1 MAQPAGERKGRRR
14 GFGGKS
20 WPQEEERQHRH
31 QQAPAFQFA
40 LPFPPRAMEAV
51 AATSPS
57 SFSSHTHDATS
68 ISEDMSLPEGLLF
81 SDTLKDLRNLRS
93 QLYSAAEYFEV
104 FYRNN
109 SHKSTV
115 MTSLKD
121 YTVEALVSTVDHLGF
136 VSYKVDNLVS
146 EKADEVNET
155 EFLVSSVEQRVRIC
169 QQTIDQEGRSQ
180 QALLIKAPKYHRRYI
195 LPGMDLLESSIH
207 PVSEPPRYS
216 RQYTSRKMHKSQSSI
231 SAPVCRQTTMR
242 RARSPSPTPN
252 DAYHR
257 SRSISPSRKARA
269 KSPSPRI
276 VNSNTTKET
285 RAGSPIPN
293 SNPLARSATVARR
306 PHANSKHLRQTSMQL
321 HGDWEQHKEQ
331 EKSSSK
337 GRGFLKSLLTRRRWR
352 NDESLYSYLDEY

>member
-1 MAQPAGERKGRRR
+1 
-14 GFGGKS
+14 
-20 WPQEEERQHRH
+20 
-31 QQAPAFQFA
+31 
-40 LPFPPRAMEAV
+40 MEAV
-51 AATSPS
+51 AMSPS
-57 SFSSHTHDATS
+57 SVSSHIHEASSSTD
-68 ISEDMSLPEGLLF
+68 DMSLQEGLLF

-104 FYRNN
+104 FYQNN

-146 EKADEVNET
+146 EKADGVNET

-195 LPGMDLLESSIH
+195 LPGVDLLESSIH

-216 RQYTSRKMHKSQSSI
+216 RQYTGRKLHKSQSCKFI
-231 SAPVCRQTTMR
+231 ELLCVFCCRC
-242 RARSPSPTPN
+242 ARSPSPTPN
-252 DAYHR
+252 DAYHQ
-257 SRSISPSRKARA
+257 SRSLSPSRKARA

-276 VNSNTTKET
+276 MSSNPKET
-285 RAGSPIPN
+285 RAGSPVPN
-293 SNPLARSATVARR
+293 SNPLARSSTVARR
-306 PHANSKHLRQTSMQL
+306 PPVHTKHLRQTSMQL
-321 HGDWEQHKEQ
+321 HTDWDQHKEQ

>member
-1 MAQPAGERKGRRR
+1 MDAA
-14 GFGGKS
+14 
-20 WPQEEERQHRH
+20 
-31 QQAPAFQFA
+31 
-40 LPFPPRAMEAV
+40 AM
-51 AATSPS
+51 SPS
-57 SFSSHTHDATS
+57 SVSSHIHDAAS
-68 ISEDMSLPEGLLF
+68 ITDDMSLQEGLLF

-195 LPGMDLLESSIH
+195 LPGVDLLESSIH
-207 PVSEPPRYS
+207 PVSEPPRYN

-231 SAPVCRQTTMR
+231 STSGCRQTTMR

-257 SRSISPSRKARA
+257 SRSLSPSRKARA

-276 VNSNTTKET
+276 VNTNIKET
-285 RAGSPIPN
+285 RAGSPVPN
-293 SNPLARSATVARR
+293 SNPLARSSTVARR
-306 PHANSKHLRQTSMQL
+306 PPVNSKHLRQTSMQQL
-321 HGDWEQHKEQ
+321 HTDWEHQKEQ

>member
-1 MAQPAGERKGRRR
+1 
-14 GFGGKS
+14 
-20 WPQEEERQHRH
+20 
-31 QQAPAFQFA
+31 
-40 LPFPPRAMEAV
+40 MEA
-51 AATSPS
+51 AAMSPS
-57 SFSSHTHDATS
+57 SVSSHIHDASSSTD
-68 ISEDMSLPEGLLF
+68 DMSLQEGLLF

-195 LPGMDLLESSIH
+195 LPGNLALQSVWIYWN
-207 PVSEPPRYS
+207 PPFTQFRNLHGIADNI
-216 RQYTSRKMHKSQSSI
+216 QVAKCTSL
-231 SAPVCRQTTMR
+231 
-242 RARSPSPTPN
+242 N
-252 DAYHR
+252 
-257 SRSISPSRKARA
+257 
-269 KSPSPRI
+269 
-276 VNSNTTKET
+276 
-285 RAGSPIPN
+285 
-293 SNPLARSATVARR
+293 
-306 PHANSKHLRQTSMQL
+306 LRQTSMQL
-321 HGDWEQHKEQ
+321 HTDWDQHKEQ

>member
-1 MAQPAGERKGRRR
+1 MAFGER
-14 GFGGKS
+14 GGKS
-20 WPQEEERQHRH
+20 FVSLSDSARSVSG
-31 QQAPAFQFA
+31 AAA
-40 LPFPPRAMEAV
+40 AAMEAI
-51 AATSPS
+51 TMSPS
-57 SFSSHTHDATS
+57 SVSSHHLDVDAAST
-68 ISEDMSLPEGLLF
+68 SEDMSSLQEGLLF
-81 SDTLKDLRNLRS
+81 SDSLKDLRNLRS

-109 SHKSTV
+109 SQKSTV

-136 VSYKVDNLVS
+136 VSYKVDNLVKERS
-146 EKADEVNET
+146 DEVNET
-155 EFLVSSVEQRVRIC
+155 EFRVSSVEQRVRIC

-180 QALLIKAPKYHRRYI
+180 QSLLIRAPKYHRRYI
-195 LPGMDLLESSIH
+195 LPGTDIVESAIH

-216 RQYTSRKMHKSQSSI
+216 RQHMSRKMHKSQSI
-231 SAPVCRQTTMR
+231 STPVGRQSTMR
-242 RARSPSPTPN
+242 SARSPSPSARGTH
-252 DAYHR
+252 HR
-257 SRSISPSRKARA
+257 SRSLSPSRKARA
-269 KSPSPRI
+269 KSPSPQI
-276 VNSNTTKET
+276 ISTQTKET

-306 PHANSKHLRQTSMQL
+306 PPVHPKHFRQTSMQL
-321 HGDWEQHKEQ
+321 HSDWSNHKEQ

>member
-1 MAQPAGERKGRRR
+1 
-14 GFGGKS
+14 
-20 WPQEEERQHRH
+20 
-31 QQAPAFQFA
+31 
-40 LPFPPRAMEAV
+40 MEAV
-51 AATSPS
+51 AMSPS
-57 SFSSHTHDATS
+57 SVSSHHIHGAAS
-68 ISEDMSLPEGLLF
+68 ISEEDMSLPEGLLF

-195 LPGMDLLESSIH
+195 LPGMDLLESSIQA
-207 PVSEPPRYS
+207 VSEPPRYN

-231 SAPVCRQTTMR
+231 SAPVCRQSTMR
-242 RARSPSPTPN
+242 HARSPSPTPN

-257 SRSISPSRKARA
+257 SRSMSPSRKARA

-276 VNSNTTKET
+276 INSNTTKGT

-293 SNPLARSATVARR
+293 SNPLARSATVTRR
-306 PHANSKHLRQTSMQL
+306 PPVNSKHLRQTSMQL
-321 HGDWEQHKEQ
+321 HTDWEQHKEQ

-337 GRGFLKSLLTRRRWR
+337 GKGFLKSLLTRRRWR

>member
-1 MAQPAGERKGRRR
+1 
-14 GFGGKS
+14 
-20 WPQEEERQHRH
+20 
-31 QQAPAFQFA
+31 
-40 LPFPPRAMEAV
+40 MEAV
-51 AATSPS
+51 AMSPS
-57 SFSSHTHDATS
+57 SVSSHSHDAAS
-68 ISEDMSLPEGLLF
+68 NSEDMSLQQGLLF
-81 SDTLKDLRNLRS
+81 SDSLKDLRNLRS

-109 SHKSTV
+109 SHKSTI
-115 MTSLKD
+115 MASLKD

-155 EFLVSSVEQRVRIC
+155 EFQVSSVEQRVRIC
-169 QQTIDQEGRSQ
+169 QQIIDQEGRSQ
-180 QALLIKAPKYHRRYI
+180 QSLLIRAPKYHRRYI
-195 LPGMDLLESSIH
+195 LPGADLLESSIH
-207 PVSEPPRYS
+207 PVSEPPRYN
-216 RQYTSRKMHKSQSSI
+216 RPYTSRKMHKSQSSI
-231 SAPVCRQTTMR
+231 STPVCRQTTIR

-257 SRSISPSRKARA
+257 SRSLSPSRKAPSRTARA
-269 KSPSPRI
+269 KSPSPQI
-276 VNSNTTKET
+276 VNSNTKET

-293 SNPLARSATVARR
+293 SNPLARSATVSRR
-306 PHANSKHLRQTSMQL
+306 PPVNPKHFRQTSMQL
-321 HGDWEQHKEQ
+321 HTDCDNHREQ

>member
-1 MAQPAGERKGRRR
+1 
-14 GFGGKS
+14 
-20 WPQEEERQHRH
+20 
-31 QQAPAFQFA
+31 
-40 LPFPPRAMEAV
+40 MEAV
-51 AATSPS
+51 AMSPS
-57 SFSSHTHDATS
+57 SVSSHHNDAAS
-68 ISEDMSLPEGLLF
+68 ISEGMSLQEGLLF
-81 SDTLKDLRNLRS
+81 SDSLKDLRNLRS

-146 EKADEVNET
+146 DKADEVNET
-155 EFLVSSVEQRVRIC
+155 EFRVSSVEQRVQIC

-180 QALLIKAPKYHRRYI
+180 QSPLLIRAPKFHRRYI
-195 LPGMDLLESSIH
+195 LPGPDLPESSIH
-207 PVSEPPRYS
+207 PVSEPPRYN

-231 SAPVCRQTTMR
+231 STQGCRQTTMR
-242 RARSPSPTPN
+242 CARSPSPTPN
-252 DAYHR
+252 DTYHR
-257 SRSISPSRKARA
+257 SRSLSPSRKARA

-276 VNSNTTKET
+276 VNSNTKET

-293 SNPLARSATVARR
+293 SNPLARSTTVARR
-306 PHANSKHLRQTSMQL
+306 PPVNAKHFRQTSMQL
-321 HGDWEQHKEQ
+321 HTDWDNHKEQ
-331 EKSSSK
+331 DKSSSK
-337 GRGFLKSLLTRRRWR
+337 GRGFLKSFLTRRRWR

>member
-1 MAQPAGERKGRRR
+1 
-14 GFGGKS
+14 
-20 WPQEEERQHRH
+20 
-31 QQAPAFQFA
+31 
-40 LPFPPRAMEAV
+40 MEAV
-51 AATSPS
+51 AMSPS
-57 SFSSHTHDATS
+57 SFSSHHHDAAST
-68 ISEDMSLPEGLLF
+68 SEDMSLQEGLLF
-81 SDTLKDLRNLRS
+81 SDSLKDLRNLRS

-155 EFLVSSVEQRVRIC
+155 EFRVSSVEQRVRIC

-180 QALLIKAPKYHRRYI
+180 QSLLIRAPKYHRRYI
-195 LPGMDLLESSIH
+195 LPGPDLLESSIH
-207 PVSEPPRYS
+207 PVSEPPRYN
-216 RQYTSRKMHKSQSSI
+216 RPYTSRKMHKSQSSI
-231 SAPVCRQTTMR
+231 STPVCRQTTMR

-257 SRSISPSRKARA
+257 SRSLSPSRKARA

-276 VNSNTTKET
+276 VNSNPKET

-293 SNPLARSATVARR
+293 SNPLARSSTVARR
-306 PHANSKHLRQTSMQL
+306 PPVNPKHFADLNAVTHGLGQPQRSGEKLKQRQGFPQVIAHEASM
-321 HGDWEQHKEQ
+321 EE
-331 EKSSSK
+331 
-337 GRGFLKSLLTRRRWR
+337 
-352 NDESLYSYLDEY
+352 